1 MGGGGRG
8 RTMPLVKLIAI
19 KSMPELIIFSRTT
32 PLLVIALD
40 DIRTFKPVRVNIG
53 KFNHYKLN

>member
-1 MGGGGRG
+1 
-8 RTMPLVKLIAI
+8 MPLVKLIAI